1 MLTVSC
7 RDVGMDCDYV
17 CKGETEEEIMKNAE
31 QHAVQD
37 HHYKAEDIMT
47 PELQQK
53 IKSHIKRELKPLFF
67 LLIHPG
73 LYASVL
79 LLSIIVVSSNL
90 LSQTSYPR

>member
-1 MLTVSC
+1 MLTGSC
-7 RDVGMDCDYV
+7 REVGMDCDYV

-53 IKSHIKRELKPLFF
+53 NKIT
-67 LLIHPG
+67 
-73 LYASVL
+73 Y
-79 LLSIIVVSSNL
+79 
-90 LSQTSYPR
+90 

>member
-37 HHYKAEDIMT
+37 HHYKAEEIMT
-47 PELQQK
+47 PELRAENKVTYQE
-53 IKSHIKRELKPLFF
+53 ILDSFTS
-67 LLIHPG
+67 LLH
-73 LYASVL
+73 
-79 LLSIIVVSSNL
+79 
-90 LSQTSYPR
+90 